1 MGLDILNVARQKSG
15 VRDDDSILLPDHDS
29 RYGAL
34 KILHSHDPALATC
47 PTNCTRTPLYISALT
62 RYKSRPILI
71 VSILNE
77 KKHKK
82 QAKEKEGEREREQC
96 ALTLS

>member
-47 PTNCTRTPLYISALT
+47 PTNCIRTPLYISALT

-77 KKHKK
+77 KSIKSK
-82 QAKEKEGEREREQC
+82 QRRKRGREREQC